1 MSDAQGAA
9 YIDGDVVPIAE
20 ARIPITDTGF
30 LRSDATYDVLAV
42 WNGSFFRLEEH
53 LERFERGCAKL
64 RLKLPLEHEQIVAI
78 LHRLVAHSG
87 LREAYVEAICT
98 RGVAERGIRDPRR
111 FTNRFYAYAVPY
123 VWLLRAD
130 EGEQGMDAVVVRTVR
145 RIPAAAFD
153 QRVKNFMWGDLTR
166 GLYEAYDRGA
176 RYPILLDDA
185 DDVTEGPGY
194 NVFAL
199 VEGRLMTP
207 ASGVLEGIT
216 RRTVIEIA
224 QERGIATV
232 VGPLPA
238 RLLYEAAELFA
249 TSTAG
254 GVMPITTLDG
264 AAVGTGSVGEL
275 TRELREL
282 YWSAHDDPRY
292 ATPVDYQAVVA
303 GG

>member
-1 MSDAQGAA
+1 MSEAEGAA
-9 YIDGDVVPIAE
+9 YIDGEVVPIDQ

-42 WNGSFFRLEEH
+42 WNGSFFRLQDH
-53 LERFERGCAKL
+53 LERFERGCREL
-64 RLKLPLEHEQIVAI
+64 RLSLPVDRERIVAI

-87 LREAYVEAICT
+87 LRDSYVEMICT
-98 RGVAERGIRDPRR
+98 RGVAEHGIRDPRR
-111 FTNRFYAYAVPY
+111 FANRFYAYVVPY

-130 EGEQGMDAVVVRTVR
+130 EGERGMDAVVARTVR
-145 RIPAAAFD
+145 RIPGAAFD

-176 RYPILLDDA
+176 RYPLLLDDA
-185 DDVTEGPGY
+185 DNVTEGPGY

-199 VEGRLMTP
+199 VGGRLMTP
-207 ASGVLEGIT
+207 ATGVLEGIT

-224 QERGIATV
+224 AERGISTV
-232 VGPLPA
+232 VGPLPGS
-238 RLLYEAAELFA
+238 LVYEAEELFA

-264 AAVGTGSVGEL
+264 AAVGTGSVGQI

-292 ATPVDYQAVVA
+292 ITPVDYRAAMAA
-303 GG
+303 G